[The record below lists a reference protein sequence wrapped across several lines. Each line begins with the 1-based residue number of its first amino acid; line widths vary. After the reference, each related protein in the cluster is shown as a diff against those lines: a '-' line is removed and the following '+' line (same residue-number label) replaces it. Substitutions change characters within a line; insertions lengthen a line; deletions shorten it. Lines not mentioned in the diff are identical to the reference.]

1 MEKIG
6 LITIWNVPNY
16 GSVLQAYA
24 TQVLIEKQG
33 YKCDIINYHYPNRW
47 HYQQGLRKPS
57 IIGKIGRLF
66 GIKPAH
72 RKYNKLARFRKRN
85 FHFSR
90 KYDSLDAL
98 KGEDWSDYS
107 VIAVGSDQV
116 WNYKFTKADSAF
128 MLSFVPNSVKRI
140 SIASSFAVDSIPLD
154 LRQKYK
160 DELQKFSALS
170 IREKNAFKIMHDELD
185 IASNVQLLLDP
196 TLLIDKH
203 QWIKLVNKSKYST
216 KKYILLYMLTYAF
229 DPRSCVFEILKYYQD
244 KLGYDIYVLEGYVKI
259 KNVSGLRVKD
269 MTDSGINDFLD
280 LFNNAELVV
289 TSSFHGTAF
298 AVNFGKPLVSVVPP
312 NKEDDRQTTLLT
324 ALGLEHCIVNAN
336 SSLNDVN
343 PYYDVNKTLEAL
355 EIMRQNAKAWLSS
368 AL

>member
-1 MEKIG
+1 
-6 LITIWNVPNY
+6 
-16 GSVLQAYA
+16 
-24 TQVLIEKQG
+24 
-33 YKCDIINYHYPNRW
+33 
-47 HYQQGLRKPS
+47 
-57 IIGKIGRLF
+57 
-66 GIKPAH
+66 
-72 RKYNKLARFRKRN
+72 
-85 FHFSR
+85 
-90 KYDSLDAL
+90 
-98 KGEDWSDYS
+98 
-107 VIAVGSDQV
+107 
-116 WNYKFTKADSAF
+116 